1 MEMQF
6 NKRLSIGVEVEDRLS
21 EMPGNIIDHILD
33 LMPIKDAAKT
43 SILAR
48 KWRYIWCMHPN
59 IVLDK
64 LTCRKFSTNPL
75 LVLDNTINQILLQH
89 IGNIIKFVLDFS
101 QVDLLPLTNID
112 MWIRYVIIKGVRDLT
127 LDFSNNNPY
136 KLPTYIY
143 YYQNMTDLTL
153 NNCLF
158 KPQDFIFSYPNLK
171 TLYLKQITF
180 MATPKSIV
188 LKAPLLANLTIMYC
202 WGTESLNI
210 VSPKLS
216 YLFVVESH
224 YLDLSSFMKCSN
236 LAVVSLSLCKVV
248 ENPRQY
254 ERSTLLKFIFGL
266 PMLEKLYLDTFYLKF
281 LGEDPF
287 PRSLPVVQ
295 NCLRHMMLSL
305 ALSNLAQ
312 VSFALHFIPC
322 FHNSKTL
329 QIWVFDTG
337 NHADDVLNYLEKLKN
352 LDRPIP
358 NLEQVVI
365 RSFTGSKP
373 ELLFI
378 KLLFAA
384 TPSLIRMSI
393 ERDRIFTS
401 TEDRKITG
409 ELMRYP
415 RASSKAELFYLPPRR
430 L

>member
-6 NKRLSIGVEVEDRLS
+6 NKRLSIGVEGEDRLS

-136 KLPTYIY
+136 KPPTYIY
-143 YYQNMTDLTL
+143 YYQNLTDLTL

-158 KPQDFIFSYPNLK
+158 KPLDFIFSYPNLK
-171 TLYLKQITF
+171 SLYLKQITF
-180 MATPKSIV
+180 MATPKSLV
-188 LKAPLLANLTIMYC
+188 LKAPVLANLTIMYC

-210 VSPKLS
+210 VSPQLS

-224 YLDLSSFMKCSN
+224 YLDLSCFMKCTN

-248 ENPRQY
+248 ENSKQN
-254 ERSTLLKFIFGL
+254 ERSILLKFIFGL
-266 PMLEKLYLDTFYLKF
+266 PMLEKLYLDTFYLKVRY
-281 LGEDPF
+281 L
-287 PRSLPVVQ
+287 
-295 NCLRHMMLSL
+295 
-305 ALSNLAQ
+305 
-312 VSFALHFIPC
+312 IYC
-322 FHNSKTL
+322 FT
-329 QIWVFDTG
+329 
-337 NHADDVLNYLEKLKN
+337 
-352 LDRPIP
+352 
-358 NLEQVVI
+358 
-365 RSFTGSKP
+365 
-373 ELLFI
+373 
-378 KLLFAA
+378 
-384 TPSLIRMSI
+384 
-393 ERDRIFTS
+393 
-401 TEDRKITG
+401 
-409 ELMRYP
+409 
-415 RASSKAELFYLPPRR
+415 
-430 L
+430 